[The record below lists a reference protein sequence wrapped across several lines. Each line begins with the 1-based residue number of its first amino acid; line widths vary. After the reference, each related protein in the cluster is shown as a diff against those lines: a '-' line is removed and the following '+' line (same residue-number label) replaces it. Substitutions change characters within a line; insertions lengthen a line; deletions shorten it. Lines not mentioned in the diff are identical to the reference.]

1 MFSYSQKCGKMTIF
15 VRRGRITNYD
25 SAQTD
30 IRNMTTLK
38 TQIITEFSSDHFY
51 LLTIFSFSVILVAAG
66 LFAEDFL
73 SLLYQNSSQ
82 IILATHISVFSRI

>member
-66 LFAEDFL
+66 LFAERFLILVVSKFL
-73 SLLYQNSSQ
+73 SNH
-82 IILATHISVFSRI
+82 IGHTHVCF